1 MSSVNYKYSVWMVT
15 SSNTESNSIISNMLQ
30 LDKTY
35 SITEIKLQLKTVI
48 SMIRQKK
55 YVQLCSHKYLN
66 YSEIV
71 AAVTIW

>member
-35 SITEIKLQLKTVI
+35 SITEIKLQLKTVSDI
-48 SMIRQKK
+48 YDQIKEICTV
-55 YVQLCSHKYLN
+55 YVLIN
-66 YSEIV
+66 I
-71 AAVTIW
+71 